1 MFKLLSL
8 SLVFFL
14 VLLTSSVVL
23 IYYGYMSYNGRGDE
37 AKEVIFDTIR
47 TNVRKVSDKI
57 RSSVSSL
64 SDIAMTR
71 CGTASES
78 SAVAS

>member
-14 VLLTSSVVL
+14 VIITSSVVL

-37 AKEVIFDTIR
+37 AKEVILETIKA
-47 TNVRKVSDKI
+47 NVRKVSEKI
-57 RSSVSSL
+57 KSGVSTL
-64 SDIAMTR
+64 SQIAMLECR
-71 CGTASES
+71 TASES
-78 SAVAS
+78 SIVV